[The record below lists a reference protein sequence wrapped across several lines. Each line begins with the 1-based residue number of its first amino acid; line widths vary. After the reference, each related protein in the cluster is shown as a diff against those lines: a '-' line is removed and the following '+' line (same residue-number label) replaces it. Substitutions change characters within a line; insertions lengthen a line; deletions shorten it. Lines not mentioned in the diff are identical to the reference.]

1 LTFTFVVYV
10 MFFFFS
16 AATCSRR
23 LLVHNYGYLQ
33 EINQVPQLVMV
44 GVFSATLSAALSCLI
59 GASRILQAISR
70 DNLLGDFFLVFS
82 KEKKEPVR
90 AVLLSWALVQL
101 VLVIK
106 TITTIAPIVAM
117 LFLLSYAIT
126 NFACFFL
133 TISGTVNF
141 RPRFRLFSWHTA
153 LAGGLSCIIIMFV
166 VEPSYVFPAHPYV
179 LRICA
184 QTVLSSL
191 IRALP
196 VPAKSDMRR

>member
-1 LTFTFVVYV
+1 
-10 MFFFFS
+10 
-16 AATCSRR
+16 
-23 LLVHNYGYLQ
+23 
-33 EINQVPQLVMV
+33 MV

-70 DNLLGDFFLVFS
+70 DNLLGDPFLVFS